1 MWVRKHV
8 FFLFALA
15 CRIVPGTMT
24 SWLALADD
32 RERNYLL
39 LETDLKFF
47 DTLTFR
53 VDAPDLLNRLQ
64 SIVNQEQLE
73 PGYF

>member
-24 SWLALADD
+24 SWLALTDD

-39 LETDLKFF
+39 LETDLKFL
-47 DTLTFR
+47 DTLTFQ
-53 VDAPDLLNRLQ
+53 VDASDLLNRLQ